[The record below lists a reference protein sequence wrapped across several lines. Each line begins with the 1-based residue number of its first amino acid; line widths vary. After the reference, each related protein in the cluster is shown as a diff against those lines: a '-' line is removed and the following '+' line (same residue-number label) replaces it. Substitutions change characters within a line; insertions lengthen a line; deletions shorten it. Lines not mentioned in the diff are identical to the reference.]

1 MQNRN
6 KWTIKAQRRKK
17 ERNKEIKPS
26 GLAWQEM
33 TAYRP
38 IGTIRGKCKAR

>member
-6 KWTIKAQRRKK
+6 KWAIKAQRRKK
-17 ERNKEIKPS
+17 ERKPS
-26 GLAWQEM
+26 GPAWQEI

-38 IGTIRGKCKAR
+38 IGKIRGKCKAR